1 MKLLLMKK
9 MRKIKLSF
17 LKVVMKLMMKIII
30 IYILEVI
37 KEKENGKKLIDC
49 LKIMSVK
56 ILCFL
61 FHKVVVS
68 VFFVWN

>member
-1 MKLLLMKK
+1 
-9 MRKIKLSF
+9 MRKIEISS
-17 LKVVMKLMMKIII
+17 LKVVMTLKMKIRII
-30 IYILEVI
+30 ILEVV

-68 VFFVWN
+68 EFFVWN